1 MKKFIVLIFLIIF
14 LGVSIYAAVNFLGN
28 DNKKIKDIIKKDEY
42 KEYKAG
48 DFIKFQERNW
58 YVMYDS
64 DKKSD
69 YVTLITADLLTLQDE
84 GLGTVLNGIYE
95 SSELNK
101 YLKNNYTDELGQNNL
116 VEINGYKVRLF
127 NQDDFNHLLKGEYD
141 EEKDEY
147 TLTECP
153 EYICQ
158 TNSTYATMI
167 DTNSDVELEDVYLN
181 VDDIEDPLYDEYQL
195 HLKYYN
201 ISSTYETHK
210 MKSITDT
217 TALFIRPVINV
228 YKSSLE

>member
-14 LGVSIYAAVNFLGN
+14 LVISIYAAVNFLGKD
-28 DNKKIKDIIKKDEY
+28 DNKIKDIIKKDEY

-69 YVTLITADLLTLQDE
+69 YVTLITADLLTLEDE
-84 GLGTVLNGIYE
+84 GIGSVLNGIYE
-95 SSELNK
+95 SSDLNK
-101 YLKNNYTDELGQNNL
+101 YLKDNYANELGQENL

-127 NQDDFNHLLKGEYD
+127 NKDDFDHLLKAKYD
-141 EEKDEY
+141 EKKDEY
-147 TLTECP
+147 TLTDCP

-158 TNSTYATMI
+158 TNSSYATMI
-167 DTNSDVELEDVYLN
+167 DTNSDIELENVYLN
-181 VDDIEDPLYDEYQL
+181 VDDIENPLYGEYKL

-201 ISSTYETHK
+201 ISSTYETYK
-210 MKSITDT
+210 MDSITDT